1 LDLVKISILLTI
13 LSALFA
19 IAAAVLW
26 FVSAVVKT
34 PESFNIYV
42 VRPYGVMPLSP
53 MGATYLGQGQSPD
66 LVALAGALRRQ
77 SKFSA
82 LAAGCAGI
90 SALLQTA
97 SLLV

>member
-1 LDLVKISILLTI
+1 VKLSFILTI

-19 IAAAVLW
+19 IAAAALW
-26 FVSAVVKT
+26 FVSAAVQT
-34 PESFNIYV
+34 PNTFNIYV
-42 VRPYGVMPLSP
+42 VRPHGVMPLNP
-53 MGATYLGQGQSPD
+53 IGATYLGQGQSPD
-66 LVALAGALRRQ
+66 LVALASALRRQ

-82 LAAGCAGI
+82 LAAGSAGI